1 MSAYN
6 LLALKLSRSHIVMLF
21 LLICVLNACMD
32 GGPTVKTPQTK
43 GPIQLYD
50 IHGKLICQING
61 QNPQFNCLEKNTVQS
76 QFASQFIDYAV
87 GELASDL
94 HVNKADLPSYGL
106 NVSTT
111 LDLDLQ
117 KQVLQK
123 AKQYIATMASTH
135 HMSNAAVIILDYHNG
150 AIRSLIGS
158 LDSPTS
164 DRPLNVVTQKDRQVG
179 SVFKPFVYAN
189 AFGQGISPGEVV
201 YDGPFSVGS
210 PPYTPRN

>member
-1 MSAYN
+1 
-6 LLALKLSRSHIVMLF
+6 
-21 LLICVLNACMD
+21 
-32 GGPTVKTPQTK
+32 
-43 GPIQLYD
+43 
-50 IHGKLICQING
+50 
-61 QNPQFNCLEKNTVQS
+61 
-76 QFASQFIDYAV
+76 
-87 GELASDL
+87 
-94 HVNKADLPSYGL
+94 
-106 NVSTT
+106 
-111 LDLDLQ
+111 
-117 KQVLQK
+117 VLQK
-123 AKQYIATMASTH
+123 AKQYIATIASTH

-210 PPYTPRN
+210 PPYTPRNYDARFHGYMSYIVGGGKMLTRQVFFPKNEYESCFSGKKGPLMCHPSDRGRIVERANIALRNTSVFPQRLLP